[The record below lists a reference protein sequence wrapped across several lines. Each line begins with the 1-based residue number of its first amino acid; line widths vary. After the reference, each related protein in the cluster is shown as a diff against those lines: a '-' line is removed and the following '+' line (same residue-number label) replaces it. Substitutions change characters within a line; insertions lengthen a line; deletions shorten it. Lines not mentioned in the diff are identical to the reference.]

1 MKKYWE
7 LAELENE
14 VFLSRPFWIFW
25 VSHFEFFF
33 CFISVKNAA
42 RSYEVSFISA
52 LWMVF
57 PESWKRS
64 CPNFYAH
71 DCNSYAIAQI
81 EMAHWA
87 TYIKLLWLELIY
99 FREEDVRFES
109 RRITIQFV
117 QKFTTGLPLELLL
130 PKINVITSSSTSSK
144 IRDLTLTL

>member
-1 MKKYWE
+1 MDVPYVNDIMPTE
-7 LAELENE
+7 CCFMNVHFFENIT
-14 VFLSRPFWIFW
+14 LCRPK
-25 VSHFEFFF
+25 
-33 CFISVKNAA
+33 C
-42 RSYEVSFISA
+42 
-52 LWMVF
+52 
-57 PESWKRS
+57 
-64 CPNFYAH
+64 
-71 DCNSYAIAQI
+71 AIAQI
-81 EMAHWA
+81 EMVHWA

>member
-1 MKKYWE
+1 MSRLKLLRSAFRVGHKDFRLGISPWAKYT
-7 LAELENE
+7 
-14 VFLSRPFWIFW
+14 
-25 VSHFEFFF
+25 
-33 CFISVKNAA
+33 
-42 RSYEVSFISA
+42 
-52 LWMVF
+52 
-57 PESWKRS
+57 
-64 CPNFYAH
+64 
-71 DCNSYAIAQI
+71 IAQI

-130 PKINVITSSSTSSK
+130 PKINVITSSSTTSSK